1 MMLST
6 LAISLSALGVLV
18 TGALAFVFIRDT
30 ETGMA
35 QTTHQYD
42 KLPQVMT
49 DRYIA
54 FTGLALFATI
64 YGDLKVIAALFAA
77 YAFMGFADAYIY
89 HRGGYPMAKHMA
101 AGIAATLV
109 VFVALFAL
117 RSEGGL

>member
-1 MMLST
+1 M
-6 LAISLSALGVLV
+6 I
-18 TGALAFVFIRDT
+18 
-30 ETGMA
+30 
-35 QTTHQYD
+35 QTTHQYE
-42 KLPQVMT
+42 KLPDVMT

-54 FTGLALFATI
+54 FAGLALFATL

-77 YAFMGFADAYIY
+77 YAFTGFADAFIY
-89 HRGGYPMAKHMA
+89 HRGGYPIAKHMV